1 MCETF
6 EFQKLRTV
14 AMSVVNGGKVH
25 HIVGFILTKSE
36 YMVQSFDR
44 HSLTIQLLRQGRNTI
59 LA

>member
-1 MCETF
+1 
-6 EFQKLRTV
+6 
-14 AMSVVNGGKVH
+14 MSVVTGGKVH

-44 HSLTIQLLRQGRNTI
+44 YSLTTQLLRQGRNTI